1 MVYYGSISAYG
12 NPGPLELPENPV
24 ERLGVLHSYPDWIVE
39 VWLEQLG
46 LEQTEQL

>member
-1 MVYYGSISAYG
+1 MVYYGSISAWR
-12 NPGPLELPENPV
+12 NSADPLPIQLS
-24 ERLGVLHSYPDWIVE
+24 LGVLHSYPDWIVE

>member
-1 MVYYGSISAYG
+1 MVYGSISAWRKTR
-12 NPGPLELPENPV
+12 LTLQLPENPV